1 LEQLVSLQPEF
12 ENAGKRGGLFG
23 KYSVSLKR
31 SLGIL
36 HDFLA
41 SGMSFFAAFV
51 IVLGLHGAWITSGI
65 LEKTLL
71 FSVGSSAF
79 FYFFSLNTG
88 SWRYASL
95 PDLTSII
102 KASSVAVFTYVLVQ
116 FLYSRGE
123 GLPRAVPVVLWLLLV
138 AWLAGP
144 RLLFRLMKEG
154 GGVGIV
160 TGILRPKSGASQILI
175 YGMNDIAEAYIRSVR
190 LRSENDVFVAGILDD
205 REHNRG
211 RTLQGK
217 KVLGGLKDLGLIKQ
231 LLQAKGITVSELVLA
246 DNLLSTHDLTV
257 LVDRAV
263 EAGLRISRLPDIL
276 HTANIRGNAQ
286 FEPKP
291 LEVSELLGRS
301 EVSIA
306 NFEVTR
312 LIEGKTILLTGAGG
326 SIGSELSRQISEFN
340 PKKFIICDLS
350 EHFLYSID
358 LELREK
364 HPELEF
370 VPRIAD
376 VRNRERMR
384 SLFGEFQPDIVF
396 HAAALKQ
403 VPLMEENVLEAVKTN
418 VLGTKNCA
426 DAALEFNAAVF
437 VMIST
442 DKAVNPTN
450 VMGATKRAAEA
461 YCQALDLKSETT
473 RFKTVRFGNV
483 LGSNGSV
490 VPRFAAQ
497 ISKGGPVTV
506 THPNIVRYFMS
517 IPEAVTLVLKASA
530 HGMQILSERGKILV
544 LDMGEPVLITEL
556 AERMIQLAGLRPG
569 IDIQIKFTGLRPG
582 EKLFEELFDP
592 SEIQENSESDGYRVA
607 SPRLVDQQILDKT
620 LRELCDNS
628 EREHSRHIL
637 TLLKKIV
644 PEFKYGEN
652 HPLSYSADIVPLML
666 LEKYDG

>member
-1 LEQLVSLQPEF
+1 MFKNFNFS
-12 ENAGKRGGLFG
+12 GKRLLGG
-23 KYSVSLKR
+23 V
-31 SLGIL
+31 

-41 SGMSFFAAFV
+41 SGLSFFTSFL
-51 IVLGLHGAWITSGI
+51 IVLGWDGTLATPGI
-65 LEKTLL
+65 IEKTAL
-71 FSVGSSAF
+71 FAVGSSAL
-79 FYFFSLNTG
+79 FYFFSLNSG
-88 SWRYASL
+88 SWRYASI
-95 PDLTSII
+95 PDLTSIV
-102 KASSVAVFTYVLVQ
+102 KATTMAVVSYVLIQ

-123 GLPRAVPVVLWLLLV
+123 GLPRTVPVLLWLLLI
-138 AWLAGP
+138 AWLSGP

-154 GGVGIV
+154 GGVGVV
-160 TGILRPKSGASQILI
+160 TGILRPKSGSSQILI

-190 LRSENDVFVAGILDD
+190 LRSENDFFVAGIIDD

-211 RTLQGK
+211 RTLHGK
-217 KVLGGLKDLGLIKQ
+217 KVLGAQKDLGLIKQ
-231 LLQAKGITVSELVLA
+231 LLQAKGIFVGELVLA
-246 DNLLSTHDLTV
+246 DNTLSTHQLTI

-276 HTANIRGNAQ
+276 HTANIRGNVH

-291 LEVSELLGRS
+291 LEVRDLLGRS
-301 EVSIA
+301 EVSIS

-326 SIGSELSRQISEFN
+326 SIGSELARQISEFN
-340 PKKFIICDLS
+340 PSKFIICDFS

-364 HPELEF
+364 HPEIQF

-376 VRNRERMR
+376 VRNRERVR
-384 SLFGEFQPDIVF
+384 SLFDEFRPDIVF

-426 DAALEFNAAVF
+426 DAAMEFEAAVF

-461 YCQALDLKSETT
+461 YCQSLDLRSEKT

-506 THPNIVRYFMS
+506 THPKIVRYFMS
-517 IPEAVTLVLKASA
+517 IPESVALVLKASA
-530 HGMQILSERGKILV
+530 HGIQIMSERGKILV
-544 LDMGEPVLITEL
+544 LNMGEPVLITEL

-569 IDIQIKFTGLRPG
+569 IDIQIKYIGLRPG

-592 SEIQENSESDGYRVA
+592 SEVQENAESDDYLVA
-607 SPRLVDQQILDKT
+607 SPRLIDQHVLDKT
-620 LRELCDNS
+620 LRDLHANS
-628 EREHSRHIL
+628 EREHSRHVL
-637 TLLKKIV
+637 TLLKKVV
-644 PEFKYGEN
+644 PEFRYGDN
-652 HPLSYSADIVPLML
+652 HPLGQSADIVPLGL
-666 LEKYDG
+666 VEKHDL

>member
-1 LEQLVSLQPEF
+1 MQPVF
-12 ENAGKRGGLFG
+12 ENPDRQNELRSQSGII
-23 KYSVSLKR
+23 LKR
-31 SLGIL
+31 FTGSV

-41 SGMSFFAAFV
+41 SAFSFFASFV
-51 IVLGLHGAWITSGI
+51 IVAGLDGALATPGI
-65 LEKTLL
+65 YEKTL
-71 FSVGSSAF
+71 FFAIGSSVL
-79 FYFFSLNTG
+79 FYFFSLNSG
-88 SWRYASL
+88 SWRYASI
-95 PDLTSII
+95 PDLTSIV
-102 KASSVAVFTYVLVQ
+102 KATTVAVITYVLVQ

-123 GLPRAVPVVLWLLLV
+123 GLPRAVPVVLWLLLI

-144 RLLFRLMKEG
+144 RLLFRLLKEG
-154 GGVGIV
+154 GGVDIV
-160 TGILRPKSGASQILI
+160 TGISRPKSGSSQILI
-175 YGMNDIAEAYIRSVR
+175 YCMNDIAEAYIRAVR
-190 LRSENDVFVAGILDD
+190 LRSEKDVFIAGIIDD
-205 REHNRG
+205 LEQNRG

-217 KVLGGLKDLGLIKQ
+217 KVLGTLKDIGLIKE
-231 LLQAKGITVSELVLA
+231 LLQAKGILVTELVVA
-246 DNLLSTHDLTV
+246 DNMLSTHDLTV

-263 EAGLRISRLPDIL
+263 ETGLRITRLPDIL

-291 LEVSELLGRS
+291 LEVRDLLGRS
-301 EVSIA
+301 EVSIT

-326 SIGSELSRQISEFN
+326 SIGSELARQISEFN
-340 PKKFIICDLS
+340 PKKFVVCDIS

-358 LELREK
+358 MELREK

-376 VRNRERMR
+376 VRNRERVR
-384 SLFGEFQPDIVF
+384 SLFDEFRPDIVF
-396 HAAALKQ
+396 HAAALKH

-426 DAALEFNAAVF
+426 DASIDFGVGVF

-461 YCQALDLKSETT
+461 YCQSLDLKSDTT

-506 THPNIVRYFMS
+506 THPKIVRYFMT
-517 IPEAVTLVLKASA
+517 IPEAVTLVLQASA
-530 HGMQILSERGKILV
+530 HGKQLLSERGKILV
-544 LDMGEPVLITEL
+544 LNMGEPVLITEL

-569 IDIQIKFTGLRPG
+569 VDIKIEYTGLRPG

-592 SEIQENSESDGYRVA
+592 SEIQESSEFDGYRVA
-607 SPRLVDQQILDKT
+607 SPRLIDQQVLEKT
-620 LRELCDNS
+620 LRELQSNA
-628 EREHSRHIL
+628 EREHSGHVL
-637 TLLKKIV
+637 TLLRKVV
-644 PEFKYGEN
+644 PEFNYGEN
-652 HPLSYSADIVPLML
+652 HPLALSAAIIPLL
-666 LEKYDG
+666 PVEKA

>member
-1 LEQLVSLQPEF
+1 MQPEF
-12 ENAGKRGGLFG
+12 QNSDKQSEGLLKGGAA
-23 KYSVSLKR
+23 LKR
-31 SLGIL
+31 FWGSL
-36 HDFLA
+36 HDVTASALA
-41 SGMSFFAAFV
+41 FVASFV
-51 IVLGLHGAWITSGI
+51 IVLGWQGAIESPGI
-65 LEKTLL
+65 FEKTLL
-71 FSVGSSAF
+71 FAIGSSAS
-79 FYFFSLNTG
+79 FYFFSLNRS
-88 SWRYASL
+88 SWRYASI
-95 PDLTSII
+95 PDLTAIV
-102 KASSVAVFTYVLVQ
+102 KAATVSVIGYVLIQ
-116 FLYSRGE
+116 FLYIRGE
-123 GLPRAVPVVLWLLLV
+123 GLPRAVPIVLWLLLV
-138 AWLAGP
+138 GWLAGP
-144 RLLFRLMKEG
+144 RLLFRLVSEG
-154 GGVGIV
+154 GGVGLL
-160 TGILRPKSGASQILI
+160 TGISRPKSGSSQILI
-175 YGMNDIAEAYIRSVR
+175 YGMNDIAEAYIRAVR
-190 LRSENDVFVAGILDD
+190 LRSEKDVFIAGIIDD
-205 REHNRG
+205 VEANRG
-211 RTLQGK
+211 RILQGK
-217 KVLGGLKDLGLIKQ
+217 RVLGALKDLGLIRE
-231 LLQAKGITVSELVLA
+231 LLQAKGIAVTELVIA
-246 DNLLSTHDLTV
+246 DNKLSTHDLTV

-263 EAGLRISRLPDIL
+263 QAGLRIARLPDIL
-276 HTANIRGNAQ
+276 HTANIRGSTQ

-291 LEVSELLGRS
+291 LEVRDLLGRS
-301 EVSIA
+301 EVSIT

-326 SIGSELSRQISEFN
+326 SIGSELARQISQFN
-340 PKKFIICDLS
+340 PKKFVICDLS

-358 LELREK
+358 LELREE

-384 SLFGEFQPDIVF
+384 SLFGEFRPDIVF

-403 VPLMEENVLEAVKTN
+403 VPLVEENVLEAVKTN

-426 DAALEFNAAVF
+426 DAAVEFGVGVF

-461 YCQALDLKSETT
+461 YCQAQDLKSETT

-506 THPNIVRYFMS
+506 THPKIVRYFMT

-530 HGMQILSERGKILV
+530 HGKQLMSERGKILV
-544 LDMGEPVLITEL
+544 LNMGEPVLITEL

-569 IDIQIKFTGLRPG
+569 IDIKIKYTGLRPG

-592 SEIQENSESDGYRVA
+592 SEVQESSESDGYRVA
-607 SPRLVDQQILDKT
+607 SPRLIDQQVLEKT
-620 LRELCDNS
+620 LRDLHANAD
-628 EREHSRHIL
+628 REHSRHVL

-652 HPLSYSADIVPLML
+652 HPLAYSADVLTLAPV
-666 LEKYDG
+666 EKYDG

>member
-1 LEQLVSLQPEF
+1 MQPEF
-12 ENAGKRGGLFG
+12 ENSARLTDRFNRINVSFKRF
-23 KYSVSLKR
+23 
-31 SLGIL
+31 LGSL

-41 SGMSFFAAFV
+41 SGLSFFIAFV
-51 IVLGLHGAWITSGI
+51 IVLGLDGALATPGI
-65 LEKTLL
+65 FEKTLL
-71 FSVGSSAF
+71 FAVGSSAL

-88 SWRYASL
+88 SWHYASI
-95 PDLTSII
+95 PDLTSIV
-102 KASSVAVFTYVLVQ
+102 KASTIAIFSYVLVQ

-123 GLPRAVPVVLWLLLV
+123 GLPRSVPIVLWLSLV
-138 AWLAGP
+138 AWLSGS
-144 RLLFRLMKEG
+144 RVLFRLIKEG
-154 GGVGIV
+154 GGVGVV
-160 TGILRPKSGASQILI
+160 TGISRPKSGASQILI
-175 YGMNDIAEAYIRSVR
+175 YGMNDVAEAYIRSVR
-190 LRSENDVFVAGILDD
+190 RRPENDLFVAGIIDD
-205 REHNRG
+205 SPHNRG

-217 KVLGGLKDLGLIKQ
+217 KVLGELKDLGLIKE
-231 LLQAKGITVSELVLA
+231 LLQAKGIAVNELVLA
-246 DNLLSTHDLTV
+246 DNTLSTHDLTA

-263 EAGLRISRLPDIL
+263 ESGLRISRLPDIL

-291 LEVSELLGRS
+291 LEVKDLLGRS
-301 EVSIA
+301 EVSIT

-326 SIGSELSRQISEFN
+326 SIGSELARQISEFN
-340 PKKFIICDLS
+340 PKNFIVCDIS

-364 HPELEF
+364 HPELHF

-376 VRNRERMR
+376 VRNRERVR
-384 SLFGEFQPDIVF
+384 SLFSEFRPDIVF

-426 DAALEFNAAVF
+426 DAAMEFNAAVF

-461 YCQALDLKSETT
+461 YCQSLDLISETT

-506 THPNIVRYFMS
+506 THPKIVRYFMS
-517 IPEAVTLVLKASA
+517 IPESVALVLKASA
-530 HGMQILSERGKILV
+530 HGIQILSERGKILV
-544 LDMGEPVLITEL
+544 LNMGEPVLISEL

-569 IDIQIKFTGLRPG
+569 IDIKIEFTGLRPG

-592 SEIQENSESDGYRVA
+592 SEIQESSESDGYKVAAPRVI
-607 SPRLVDQQILDKT
+607 DQQILEKT
-620 LRELCDNS
+620 LRDLHANA
-628 EREHSRHIL
+628 EREHPRHVL

-652 HPLSYSADIVPLML
+652 HPLAYSAEVVPLGL
-666 LEKYDG
+666 VEKFDGQA